1 MSTDTIV
8 PRYYEIEAFKR
19 SVNRKLWIGMVGLAL
34 VALLS
39 LGLALIAFARPV
51 PVVVF
56 DQEGRPVLFEDT
68 ASPRREITDIR
79 IEHFAKEFITTYSGV
94 DSANIVEDLEK
105 ALNMMTPVFR
115 KVISSDQE
123 ELATRKKYER
133 QNIRSSFT
141 QWKVRIGKYDPGD
154 VSGKIYTLASGKMTF
169 DPRFG
174 EVEGEGEVSK
184 WFITQLV
191 LQRVP
196 VTKLSIHGLMADYC
210 HTRVFDSKE
219 SLEKYQAEKA
229 RRP

>member
-1 MSTDTIV
+1 MAQDTIV
-8 PRYYEIEAFKR
+8 PRYYEMESFRR
-19 SVNRKLWIGMVGLAL
+19 SVNRKLWIGMTGLAL
-34 VALLS
+34 VALFS

-79 IEHFAKEFITTYSGV
+79 IEHFAKEFITTYAGV

-115 KVISSDQE
+115 KVVSTDQD
-123 ELATRKKYER
+123 ELAERKKYVG
-133 QNIRSSFT
+133 QNIRSSFSE
-141 QWKVRIGKYDPGD
+141 WKVRIGKYDPGD
-154 VSGKIYTLASGKMTF
+154 TAGKIYILASGKMTF
-169 DPRFG
+169 EPRFG
-174 EVEGEGEVSK
+174 EVEGEGEVAK
-184 WFITQLV
+184 WFMTQLV

-196 VTKLSIHGLMADYC
+196 VTKISIHGLLADYC
-210 HTRVFDSKE
+210 HTRMFNSKE
-219 SLEKYQAEKA
+219 ALEKYQAERA